1 MIILLILNYIIWC
14 YEAITYDKRISNMNV
29 DEMTKD
35 MAMDLKPIILII
47 SLIPY
52 SSLIGLILQP
62 LIKKHFNL

>member
-1 MIILLILNYIIWC
+1 MIILLILNYIIWI
-14 YEAITYDKRISNMNV
+14 YEAITYDKRISQMNI

-35 MAMDLKPIILII
+35 MAMNLKPIVLAI

>member
-1 MIILLILNYIIWC
+1 
-14 YEAITYDKRISNMNV
+14 MNV
-29 DEMTKD
+29 DEITKD